1 MGASMLTVDQVRAAA
16 GAERIRT
23 SKSDKEILEAA
34 ARKIADRYD
43 IFLSHSFRDRD
54 LIVGTRKLIMRMKL
68 SVYVDWID
76 DGDLDR
82 KAVDGKTAARL
93 RDQMHRCDT
102 LFYAHSPS
110 ATLSR
115 WCPWELGYFDALQH
129 PDEQVFVLPI
139 VDGDEGYSGQEYLS
153 LYPVVDLA
161 TYKHEPRRVR
171 EEREFELRM
180 LRSAIGVRK

>member
-1 MGASMLTVDQVRAAA
+1 MLTVDQVRAAA
-16 GAERIRT
+16 RAERVRT
-23 SKSDKEILEAA
+23 AKSDTGILEAA
-34 ARKIADRYD
+34 ASETADRYD

-54 LIVGTRKLIMRMKL
+54 LIVGTRKLIMQREL

-82 KAVDGKTAARL
+82 EAVDGETAARL
-93 RDQMHRCDT
+93 RDQMRRCDT

-110 ATLSR
+110 AKLSR

-129 PDEQVFVLPI
+129 PDRQVFVLPV
-139 VDGDEGYSGQEYLS
+139 VDGGKGYPGQEYLS

-161 TYKHEPRRVR
+161 TYKHEPRRLR
-171 EEREFELRM
+171 EEREFKLRM
-180 LRSAIGVRK
+180 FRSAFGVHK